1 MAGMGGM
8 VGGLGGLNK
17 IEDRQRSKGDDEL
30 DPYVKCTL
38 LPMKMDK
45 ETEDCKDAGP
55 NPKWD
60 ATHKNV
66 LRFQVKAGKHSD
78 ASIEPRLRVEVFDED
93 MGIDDFLGQAIVPLW
108 ALVDPASYAHKI
120 RMQQQK
126 EKEKKIDAV
135 LNEAKQSRDALK
147 ASMGI
152 QAKATVEEIRPVKPS
167 GAGPPTPCVPPRVT
181 PRAWPVPP
189 PHQLPSC
196 FSLAATATEKTLTC
210 LAVTVTASESGA
222 NEKNAAY
229 RAAI

>member
-167 GAGPPTPCVPPRVT
+167 GAGPPAGFTPGYRRMSAPDAVRASPRHPASPRVHGLSRRLISS
-181 PRAWPVPP
+181 PAAFHWRLPP
-189 PHQLPSC
+189 LRR
-196 FSLAATATEKTLTC
+196 L
-210 LAVTVTASESGA
+210 
-222 NEKNAAY
+222 
-229 RAAI
+229 